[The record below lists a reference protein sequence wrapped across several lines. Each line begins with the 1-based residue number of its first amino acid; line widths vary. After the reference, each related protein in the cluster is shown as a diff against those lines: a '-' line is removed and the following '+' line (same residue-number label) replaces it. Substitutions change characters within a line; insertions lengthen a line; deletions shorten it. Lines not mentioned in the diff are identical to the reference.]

1 MIRLYGEVKQCTSL
15 YFCIYSVIKRAC
27 VRVLAGV
34 CVLCR
39 ESQKDTYK
47 ERWCEQERGSG
58 FETLFETPNTLGS
71 IAPYIVPCD

>member
-39 ESQKDTYK
+39 ES
-47 ERWCEQERGSG
+47 
-58 FETLFETPNTLGS
+58 
-71 IAPYIVPCD
+71 